1 MEHHQS
7 PEGFQ
12 TLVALLTVV
21 LIVVVTAFYLSF
33 IKKRKSEGSNHH

>member
-12 TLVALLTVV
+12 TLVGLLTVV
-21 LIVVVTAFYLSF
+21 LIVAATAFYLSF
-33 IKKRKSEGSNHH
+33 IKKRKSEDKGHH

>member
-12 TLVALLTVV
+12 TLVGLLTVV
-21 LIVVVTAFYLSF
+21 LIVAVTAFYLSF
-33 IKKRKSEGSNHH
+33 IKKRKSENSGHH

>member
-12 TLVALLTVV
+12 TLVGLLTVV
-21 LIVVVTAFYLSF
+21 LIIAVTAFYLSF
-33 IKKRKSEGSNHH
+33 MKKRKSENNSHH